1 MEKSVALFY
10 FKNISKKFEKV
21 YKNLLTSAKGC
32 VIIGYTRKGKRKN
45 EVKKMKAY
53 AIDYSVKGQKYFG
66 KLVDA
71 KDLTSAKK
79 KLGKKHGYKDGR
91 MIKVDRVSVVGYF

>member
-1 MEKSVALFY
+1 
-10 FKNISKKFEKV
+10 
-21 YKNLLTSAKGC
+21 
-32 VIIGYTRKGKRKN
+32 
-45 EVKKMKAY
+45 MKAY
-53 AIDYSVKGQKYFG
+53 SIDYTVKGQKHFR

-91 MIKVDRVSVVGYF
+91 MIKVERVSVVGYY